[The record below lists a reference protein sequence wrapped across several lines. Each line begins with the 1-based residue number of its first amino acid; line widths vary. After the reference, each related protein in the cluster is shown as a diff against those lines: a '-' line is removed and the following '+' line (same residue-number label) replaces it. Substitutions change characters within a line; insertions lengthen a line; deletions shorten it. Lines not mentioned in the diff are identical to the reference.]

1 MPIDP
6 FNELSTDEMNRLLHN
21 IFVSILILMLLPFS
35 NVSGKAEVA
44 PPLSLEDAIVLALEK
59 NPDILVA
66 RNEER
71 IARNSVHVGNA
82 GLLPKLELV
91 SKAAYTENPGS
102 TTPTGVESTTSTAQL
117 QASYTLFNGFGNIYT
132 FRKLKTEGEIGS
144 LQARNAIE
152 QIIIDVS
159 KAYYDLANAQE
170 QLRVAGDAVEIS
182 AERLRRAKLRSEYGQ
197 ANSQE
202 VLSAMVDANND
213 SVGWLQARLQKEN
226 AERAL
231 SLLIGRPSDMPGSV
245 ETAVT
250 FQPVMEFDSLRTA
263 AFRSGAEFLIAK
275 KAVEQSRFELLQ
287 ARSGFF
293 PRIDLQGGYG
303 LSRTTSGFDVGLD
316 DVEPGVSASLSMSYN
331 LFDGF
336 QTAIKTEN
344 ARLAL
349 LNRNILLQKASDI
362 VAKKTADTYHA
373 YMNSREILRFKENN
387 IESAELN
394 FRRTRELYVL
404 GQATGTTF
412 REAQL
417 NLVDARKS
425 IAAARYES
433 KILELQIM
441 RLAGELLVGKETG
454 DRRP

>member
-1 MPIDP
+1 
-6 FNELSTDEMNRLLHN
+6 MNRLLHL
-21 IFVSILILMLLPFS
+21 IFLSSLLLTLLPFS
-35 NVSGKAEVA
+35 AAAGKDSAVA
-44 PPLSLEDAIVLALEK
+44 PISLEEAILLALEK
-59 NPDILVA
+59 NPDIKVA

-71 IARNSVHVGNA
+71 IARNNVHAGNA
-82 GLLPKLELV
+82 GLLPKIDLV
-91 SKAAYTENPGS
+91 SKAVYIENPGS
-102 TTPTGVESTTSTAQL
+102 ATPAGAESTTSTAQL
-117 QASYTLFNGFGNIYT
+117 QATYTLFNGFGNIYT
-132 FRKLKTEGEIGS
+132 FRKLKSVGEIGT

-152 QIIIDVS
+152 QIVIDVS
-159 KAYYDLANAQE
+159 KAFYDLANAQE

-197 ANSQE
+197 ANTQE
-202 VLSAMVDANND
+202 VLSSMVDANND

-231 SLLIGRPSDMPGSV
+231 NLLLGRPSA
-245 ETAVT
+245 TAGAVVTDVT
-250 FQPVMEFDSLRTA
+250 FLPVMELDSLRA
-263 AFRSGAEFLIAK
+263 AALNAGAEYLIART
-275 KAVEQSRFELLQ
+275 AVEQSRFELLQ

-303 LSRTTSGFDVGLD
+303 LSRTASGFDVGLND
-316 DVEPGVSASLSMSYN
+316 TEPGLSASLTLSYN

-349 LNRNILLQKASDI
+349 LNRSILLLKASDI
-362 VAKKTADTYHA
+362 VEKKTADTYHA
-373 YMNSREILRFKENN
+373 YMNSREILRFKESN

-394 FRRTRELYVL
+394 FRRTKELYVL

-425 IAAARYES
+425 IASARYEA
-433 KILELQIM
+433 KMLELQLM
-441 RLAGELLVGKETG
+441 RLAGTLLVNGV
-454 DRRP
+454 R

>member
-1 MPIDP
+1 
-6 FNELSTDEMNRLLHN
+6 MNRLLHL
-21 IFVSILILMLLPFS
+21 IFLSSLLLTLLPFS
-35 NVSGKAEVA
+35 AAAGKDGAFA
-44 PPLSLEDAIVLALEK
+44 PLSLEDAILLALEK
-59 NPDILVA
+59 NPDIKVA

-71 IARNSVHVGNA
+71 IARNNVHAGNA
-82 GLLPKLELV
+82 GLLPKIDLV
-91 SKAAYTENPGS
+91 SKAAYSENPGS
-102 TTPTGVESTTSTAQL
+102 ATPAGAGSTISTAQI
-117 QASYTLFNGFGNIYT
+117 QVTYTLFNGFGNFYT
-132 FRKLKTEGEIGS
+132 FRKLKSVGEIGT

-152 QIIIDVS
+152 QIVIDVS

-182 AERLRRAKLRSEYGQ
+182 AERLRRARLRSEYGQ
-197 ANSQE
+197 ANTQE
-202 VLSAMVDANND
+202 VLSSMVDANND

-231 SLLIGRPSDMPGSV
+231 NLLLGRPSGTAGSV
-245 ETAVT
+245 VTDVT
-250 FQPVMEFDSLRTA
+250 FRPVMDLDSLRA
-263 AFRSGAEFLIAK
+263 AALNAGAEYLIAR

-293 PRIDLQGGYG
+293 PRVDLQGGYG
-303 LSRTTSGFDVGLD
+303 LSRTASGFDAGLND
-316 DVEPGVSASLSMSYN
+316 TEPGLSASLTLSYN

-336 QTAIKTEN
+336 QTAIKTGN

-349 LNRNILLQKASDI
+349 LNRSILLQKASDI
-362 VAKKTADTYHA
+362 VEKKTADTYHA
-373 YMNSREILRFKENN
+373 YRNSREILRFKESN

-394 FRRTRELYVL
+394 FRRTKELYVL

-425 IAAARYES
+425 IASARYEA
-433 KILELQIM
+433 KMLELQLM
-441 RLAGELLVGKETG
+441 RLAGTLLVNGV
-454 DRRP
+454 R

>member
-1 MPIDP
+1 
-6 FNELSTDEMNRLLHN
+6 MNRLLHL
-21 IFVSILILMLLPFS
+21 IFLSSLLLTLLPFS
-35 NVSGKAEVA
+35 AAAGKDSAVA
-44 PPLSLEDAIVLALEK
+44 PISLEEAILLALEK
-59 NPDILVA
+59 NPDIKVA

-71 IARNSVHVGNA
+71 IARNNVHAGNA
-82 GLLPKLELV
+82 GLLPKIDLV
-91 SKAAYTENPGS
+91 SKAVYIENPGS
-102 TTPTGVESTTSTAQL
+102 ATPAGAESTTSTAQL
-117 QASYTLFNGFGNIYT
+117 QATYTLFNGFGNIYT
-132 FRKLKTEGEIGS
+132 FRKLKSVGEIGT
-144 LQARNAIE
+144 LQARNTIE
-152 QIIIDVS
+152 QIVIDVS
-159 KAYYDLANAQE
+159 KAFYDLANAQE

-197 ANSQE
+197 ANTQE
-202 VLSAMVDANND
+202 VLSSMVDANND

-231 SLLIGRPSDMPGSV
+231 NLLLGRPSA
-245 ETAVT
+245 TAGAVVTDVT
-250 FQPVMEFDSLRTA
+250 FLPVMELDSLRA
-263 AFRSGAEFLIAK
+263 AALNAGAEYLIART
-275 KAVEQSRFELLQ
+275 AVEQSRFELLQ

-303 LSRTTSGFDVGLD
+303 LSRTASGFDVGLND
-316 DVEPGVSASLSMSYN
+316 TEPGLSASLTLSYN

-349 LNRNILLQKASDI
+349 LNRSILLLKASDI
-362 VAKKTADTYHA
+362 VEKKTADTYHA
-373 YMNSREILRFKENN
+373 YMNSREILRFKESN

-394 FRRTRELYVL
+394 FRRTKELYVL

-425 IAAARYES
+425 IASARYEA
-433 KILELQIM
+433 KMLELQLM
-441 RLAGELLVGKETG
+441 RLAGTLLVNGV
-454 DRRP
+454 R